1 MHNHRKTSKLGNEIF
16 PESHKSTR
24 TRKKLA
30 MIRED
35 SWMLLRFTFH
45 VSFFISMALICLPSA
60 VGQSDIGKIEGQVI
74 DRRKNQPL
82 SQQLVVLQIHRESE
96 EVQQH
101 ETVTDD
107 SGAYIFDNLST
118 AFDVHYAVSTNYE
131 GEKYIERDLV
141 LSEWLPNITVNIEI
155 SAFTDDPSQVKI
167 RSHTLI
173 IGPPPADHAPDGAV
187 SVLELI
193 QIENSS
199 ELSFQTSIGNQRAG
213 VHFNLPNGHENFQI
227 DQTLKQELGIN
238 ANRLIANQPLATGTH
253 QVGYSYLMH
262 VVNLD
267 LVLSRKLT
275 FDTAQFYV
283 FISDGMPLVPQSR
296 MLGAGRREQIH
307 GLVYTIYAT
316 NPAKPLSTGQ
326 TIDLRFRVTSAA
338 PPSQSGTGATA
349 RKPSDPKMIALIAI
363 SAALA
368 GGFLVAAI
376 FKIRNPTPKPSDDSQ
391 QPQVEDSRNGAA
403 PDASW
408 LGKLD
413 VADLERAR
421 IARLE
426 MITRLEE
433 LHEKREISDRVY
445 KRLRKEQADRLAAVL
460 ERMNRKGE

>member
-1 MHNHRKTSKLGNEIF
+1 MHNYRKAGKRGNERF
-16 PESHKSTR
+16 PESHSPTR

-30 MIRED
+30 MIRGD
-35 SWMLLRFTFH
+35 SWMFSRFTFH
-45 VSFFISMALICLPSA
+45 VSFFIFTVLTCLPSA
-60 VGQSDIGKIEGQVI
+60 VGQSDIGKIAGQVI
-74 DRRKNQPL
+74 DKKENRML
-82 SQQLVVLQIHRESE
+82 SQQLVVLQIRREGE
-96 EVQQH
+96 DVQQR

-131 GEKYIERDLV
+131 GKEYIEQDLV

-155 SAFTDDPSQVKI
+155 GAFTDDPSQVKI

-173 IGPPPADHAPDGAV
+173 IGPPPPDHAPDGAV

-193 QIENSS
+193 QVENTG
-199 ELSFQTSIGNQRAG
+199 ELAFQASIDNQPAG
-213 VHFNLPNGHENFQI
+213 MHFNLPNGHENVQV
-227 DQTLKQELGIN
+227 DQTFKQELGLN
-238 ANRLIANQPLATGTH
+238 ANRLIVSQPLAPGTH

-262 VVNLD
+262 VVNSD

-275 FDTAQFYV
+275 FDTAQLYV

-296 MLGAGRREQIH
+296 ILGAGRREQVH

-316 NPAKPLSTGQ
+316 DPAKPLSIGQ
-326 TIDLRFRVTSAA
+326 TVDLRFRVTAA
-338 PPSQSGTGATA
+338 TPPAQNGTGETA
-349 RKPSDPKMIALIAI
+349 RKPSDPKMIALIAL

-376 FKIRNPTPKPSDDSQ
+376 FKIRSPTPKPSDDPQKSQ
-391 QPQVEDSRNGAA
+391 VA

-408 LGKLD
+408 LSKLD
-413 VADLERAR
+413 AADLERTR
-421 IARLE
+421 VARLE

-433 LHEKREISDRVY
+433 LHEKREVSDRVY

-460 ERMNRKGE
+460 ARMNRKGE

>member
-1 MHNHRKTSKLGNEIF
+1 ML
-16 PESHKSTR
+16 SH
-24 TRKKLA
+24 
-30 MIRED
+30 
-35 SWMLLRFTFH
+35 FTFH
-45 VSFFISMALICLPSA
+45 VLCFTLMALIFLPAA

-74 DRRKNQPL
+74 DKGENLPL
-82 SQQLVVLQIHRESE
+82 SQQVVVLQIHREGE
-96 EVQQH
+96 DVQQR

-107 SGAYIFDNLST
+107 SGFYIFDNLST
-118 AFDVHYAVSTNYE
+118 AFDVHYTISINYE
-131 GEKYIERDLV
+131 GKEYIERDLV

-155 SAFTDDPSQVKI
+155 GAFTDDPSQVKI
-167 RSHTLI
+167 RQHTLI

-193 QIENSS
+193 QVENTS
-199 ELSFQTSIGNQRAG
+199 ELAFQTSIGNQSAG
-213 VHFNLPNGHENFQI
+213 IHFNLPNGYESLQL
-227 DQTLKQELGIN
+227 DQTFKQELGVS
-238 ANRLIANQPLATGTH
+238 ANRLIASQPLAPGTH
-253 QVGYSYLMH
+253 QVNYSYLMH
-262 VVNLD
+262 VVNSD

-275 FDTAQFYV
+275 FDTAQLYV

-296 MLGAGRREQIH
+296 ILGAGRREPVH

-316 NPAKPLSTGQ
+316 DPAKPLSTNQ
-326 TIDLRFRVTSAA
+326 TVDLRFKVTSVA
-338 PPSQSGTGATA
+338 PPPQSGISETA

-376 FKIRNPTPKPSDDSQ
+376 FKIRPPTSKPSEDSQ
-391 QPQVEDSRNGAA
+391 KPQAA

-408 LGKLD
+408 LGKSD
-413 VADLERAR
+413 AADLERTR
-421 IARLE
+421 VARLE

-460 ERMNRKGE
+460 ARINREGE

>member
-1 MHNHRKTSKLGNEIF
+1 MYDNHKVEKLGNERF
-16 PESHKSTR
+16 HESHEFAR
-24 TRKKLA
+24 ILKKLA
-30 MIRED
+30 EICRD
-35 SWMLLRFTFH
+35 SRRLSRFTFH
-45 VSFFISMALICLPSA
+45 VSFFIFTALICLPSA
-60 VGQSDIGKIEGQVI
+60 VGQSEIGKIAGQVI
-74 DRRKNQPL
+74 DKKENRPL
-82 SQQLVVLQIHRESE
+82 SQQLVVLQIRRESE
-96 EVQQH
+96 DVQRR
-101 ETVTDD
+101 ETATDD
-107 SGAYIFDNLST
+107 KGFYIFDNLST

-131 GEKYIERDLV
+131 GKEYIEQDLV

-155 SAFTDDPSQVKI
+155 GAFTDDPSQVKI

-173 IGPPPADHAPDGAV
+173 IGPPPSDHAPDGAV

-193 QIENSS
+193 QIENTS
-199 ELSFQTSIGNQRAG
+199 ELSFQTLIDNQPAG
-213 VHFNLPNGHENFQI
+213 MYFNLPTGYENLQV
-227 DQTLKQELGIN
+227 DQTFKQELGVN
-238 ANRLIANQPLATGTH
+238 ANRIIANQPLAPGTH

-262 VVNLD
+262 VVNSD
-267 LVLSRKLT
+267 LALSQTLT

-296 MLGAGRREQIH
+296 ILGVGRREEIH

-316 NPAKPLSTGQ
+316 DPAKPLSMGQ
-326 TIDLRFRVTSAA
+326 TVDLRLRVASAA
-338 PPSQSGTGATA
+338 PPSQSRISETA
-349 RKPSDPKMIALIAI
+349 SKPSDPKMIALIAI

-376 FKIRNPTPKPSDDSQ
+376 FKIRSPTPKPSDNSQ
-391 QPQVEDSRNGAA
+391 KPEAA

-421 IARLE
+421 VARLE

-460 ERMNRKGE
+460 ARMNRKGE

>member
-24 TRKKLA
+24 TIKKLA

-35 SWMLLRFTFH
+35 SWRLLRFTFH
-45 VSFFISMALICLPSA
+45 VSFFIFIALICLPSA
-60 VGQSDIGKIEGQVI
+60 VGQSNIGKIKGQII
-74 DRRKNQPL
+74 DKGENLPL
-82 SQQLVVLQIHRESE
+82 SQQLVVLQIRRESE
-96 EVQQH
+96 DVQQR

-107 SGAYIFDNLST
+107 NGFYSFANLST

-131 GEKYIERDLV
+131 GKEYIEQDVV
-141 LSEWLPNITVNIEI
+141 LSEWLPNLTVNIEI
-155 SAFTDDPSQVKI
+155 GAFTDDPSQVKI
-167 RSHTLI
+167 RQHTLI
-173 IGPPPADHAPDGAV
+173 IRPPPADHAPDGAV

-193 QIENSS
+193 QIENTS
-199 ELSFQTSIGNQRAG
+199 ELSFQTSIDNQPAG
-213 VHFNLPNGHENFQI
+213 MYFNLPNDHENLQV
-227 DQTLKQELGIN
+227 DQTFKQEIGVT
-238 ANRLIANQPLATGTH
+238 ANRLIANQPLAPGTH
-253 QVGYSYLMH
+253 TVGYSYLMH
-262 VVNLD
+262 VVGSD
-267 LVLSRKLT
+267 LVLPRQLT

-296 MLGAGRREQIH
+296 ILGAGRREQVH

-316 NPAKPLSTGQ
+316 DPAKPLSTNQ
-326 TIDLRFRVTSAA
+326 TVDLRFKVTSAA
-338 PPSQSGTGATA
+338 SPPQSGIGETA

-376 FKIRNPTPKPSDDSQ
+376 FKIRSPTAKTSDDSQ
-391 QPQVEDSRNGAA
+391 KPEAA

-413 VADLERAR
+413 VADLERTR
-421 IARLE
+421 VARLE
-426 MITRLEE
+426 VITRLEE
-433 LHEKREISDRVY
+433 LYEKREISDRVY

-460 ERMNRKGE
+460 ARLNRESE

>member
-1 MHNHRKTSKLGNEIF
+1 MRNNRTVRKPKNECF
-16 PESHKSTR
+16 
-24 TRKKLA
+24 
-30 MIRED
+30 
-35 SWMLLRFTFH
+35 LRFTFH
-45 VSFFISMALICLPSA
+45 VLFFFFMALICRPSA

-74 DRRKNQPL
+74 DKGENLLL
-82 SQQLVVLQIHRESE
+82 SQQLVVLQIHREGE
-96 EVQQH
+96 DVQQR

-107 SGAYIFDNLST
+107 NGFYIFDNLPT

-131 GEKYIERDLV
+131 DEEYIEQDLV

-155 SAFTDDPSQVKI
+155 GAFTDDPSQVKI

-173 IGPPPADHAPDGAV
+173 IGPPPSDHAPDGAV

-193 QIENSS
+193 QIENTS
-199 ELSFQTSIGNQRAG
+199 ELSFQTSIGNQSAG
-213 VHFNLPNGHENFQI
+213 MYFNLPNGHENLQL
-227 DQTLKQELGIN
+227 DQPFKQELGLN
-238 ANRLIANQPLATGTH
+238 ANRLIASQPLAPGTH

-262 VVNLD
+262 VVGSD
-267 LVLSRKLT
+267 LVLPRKLT

-296 MLGAGRREQIH
+296 ILGAGRREQVH

-316 NPAKPLSTGQ
+316 DPAKPLSTDQ

-338 PPSQSGTGATA
+338 SPSQNGMGETA

-376 FKIRNPTPKPSDDSQ
+376 FKIRPPMQKPSDDSQ
-391 QPQVEDSRNGAA
+391 KPQAA

-413 VADLERAR
+413 VADLERTR
-421 IARLE
+421 VARLE

-460 ERMNRKGE
+460 TSLNRESE